1 MLEKMTLKELT
12 LLYYIHKRQKEKLSM
27 LCLNVKDKPTP
38 KSNFYMGK
46 LYMSDEKLRVGLIT
60 DQIRTAQERM
70 NEPEDTAIDSKQN
83 ERQREKNA
91 EKK

>member
-46 LYMSDEKLRVGLIT
+46 LYMSD
-60 DQIRTAQERM
+60 
-70 NEPEDTAIDSKQN
+70 
-83 ERQREKNA
+83 
-91 EKK
+91 